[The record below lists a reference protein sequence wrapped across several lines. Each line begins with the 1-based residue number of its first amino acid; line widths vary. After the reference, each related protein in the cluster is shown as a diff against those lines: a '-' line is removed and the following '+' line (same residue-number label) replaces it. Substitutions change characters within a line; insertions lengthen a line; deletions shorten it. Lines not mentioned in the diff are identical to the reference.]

1 VHFIAGISYS
11 RIWRSILSR
20 NFARIRGMLICMT
33 RSTLVLGGS
42 RILLMLFVPRTA
54 RYRYEEVSFYGFLFE
69 NRDHFELRRR

>member
-1 VHFIAGISYS
+1 
-11 RIWRSILSR
+11 
-20 NFARIRGMLICMT
+20 MLICMT